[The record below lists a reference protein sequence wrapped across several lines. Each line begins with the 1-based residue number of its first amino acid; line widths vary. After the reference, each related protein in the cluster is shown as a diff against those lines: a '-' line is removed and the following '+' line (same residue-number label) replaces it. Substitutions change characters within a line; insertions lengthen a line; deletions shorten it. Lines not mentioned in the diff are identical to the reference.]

1 MDPKN
6 VVLFLQNLYSN
17 NAGQN
22 LVFEQRGKKLNQVVS
37 PALSKVDAQSVC
49 DNFKKFLPS
58 LAEIELAE
66 SRQEKGKFRAVIYN
80 PKEIF
85 EEYLKKTKYLLNQH
99 HPIPSFND
107 GNGNKI
113 NYFWIISG
121 STCLGY
127 KTDLSSAYCTFNE
140 EEEKIKENS
149 IEQIQ
154 AYNSHLQTLYPGLQI
169 AIEEHKHGDAY
180 VIDNLTYEN
189 YRALHNKLSLRDLGV
204 LFFKNEPNRYNQVK
218 QILPDDIKVD
228 IESHQM

>member
-1 MDPKN
+1 MTG
-6 VVLFLQNLYSN
+6 VQTC
-17 NAGQN
+17 
-22 LVFEQRGKKLNQVVS
+22 
-37 PALSKVDAQSVC
+37 AL
-49 DNFKKFLPS
+49 
-58 LAEIELAE
+58 
-66 SRQEKGKFRAVIYN
+66 
-80 PKEIF
+80 
-85 EEYLKKTKYLLNQH
+85 
-99 HPIPSFND
+99 PI
-107 GNGNKI
+107 
-113 NYFWIISG
+113 
-121 STCLGY
+121 
-127 KTDLSSAYCTFNE
+127 
-140 EEEKIKENS
+140 S